1 MSQLSPLEAL
11 ITEVIQKYHE
21 VEATGQEAEV
31 IHLDV
36 LNLKVQPAVRLEGR
50 NGFFQKVDFEYD
62 LKYLA
67 SNALEEDDIVHYR
80 QSMRLNESG
89 QITAVSDPTE
99 VWE

>member
-1 MSQLSPLEAL
+1 MSQLSPIEAL

-21 VEATGQEAEV
+21 VEASGQEAEV

-36 LNLKVQPAVRLEGR
+36 INLKVKPTVRLEGR
-50 NGFFQKVDFEYD
+50 SGIFQKVEFEYE

-67 SNALEEDDIVHYR
+67 SNALEEDDIVRYR
-80 QSMRLNESG
+80 QSVRLNEGG

-99 VWE
+99 IWE